1 MELQRL
7 SRLSDM
13 IFAGAMTIMALT
25 FEPLPHKEMTPQ
37 QIITFVQEQLP
48 SLAVYILT
56 FIGIAFYWIT
66 HLQQFRYYKQTDTV
80 HIWLTLLSLLF
91 VVLLPYANDLST
103 IYDGVFIIQ
112 CFYSLSVAGVG
123 IFSTAAWI
131 YGTRNRRLVSQ
142 DLSDVTI
149 RQIRQESYVEPIVS
163 LLAIGGA
170 LIHPLGWILTFIF
183 GFPLIFLIQRL
194 CLILIALSTLP
205 TTQ

>member
-1 MELQRL
+1 MQLQRL
-7 SRLSDM
+7 SRLSDI
-13 IFAGAMTIMALT
+13 IFAVAMTIMALT
-25 FEPLPHKEMTPQ
+25 FEPLPAKEMTPQ
-37 QIITFVQEQLP
+37 EVTAFVQEQLP
-48 SLAVYILT
+48 SFGVYILT
-56 FIGIAFYWIT
+56 FIVIAFYWIS
-66 HLQQFRYYKQTDTV
+66 HLQKFRYYKEADIV

-103 IYDGVFIIQ
+103 IYDGIFVIQ

-131 YGTRNRRLVSQ
+131 YATQNRRLVDP
-142 DLSDVTI
+142 DLSDRTI

-194 CLILIALSTLP
+194 FQIKE
-205 TTQ
+205 

>member
-7 SRLSDM
+7 SRLSDI

-25 FEPLPHKEMTPQ
+25 FEPLPHKEMTSEEV
-37 QIITFVQEQLP
+37 TAFVQQQLP

-56 FIGIAFYWIT
+56 FIAISFYWIT

-112 CFYSLSVAGVG
+112 CFYSLSVAGIG

-131 YGTRNRRLVSQ
+131 YATKNRRLVSR

-149 RQIRQESYVEPIVS
+149 RQIRQESYIEPIVS
-163 LLAIGGA
+163 LLAIVSA
-170 LIHPLGWILTFIF
+170 LIHPLGWILAFII
-183 GFPLIFLIQRL
+183 GFPLIFLFQRL
-194 CLILIALSTLP
+194 FRIEE
-205 TTQ
+205 

>member
-7 SRLSDM
+7 SRLSDI
-13 IFAGAMTIMALT
+13 IFAVAMTIMALT
-25 FEPLPHKEMTPQ
+25 FEPLPQQDMTPQ
-37 QIITFVQEQLP
+37 EVTAFVQQQLP
-48 SLAVYILT
+48 SLGVYILT

-103 IYDGVFIIQ
+103 IYDGVLIIQ
-112 CFYSLSVAGVG
+112 CFYSLSAAGLG

-131 YGTRNRRLVSQ
+131 YATKNRRLVSP
-142 DLSDVTI
+142 DLSDITI

-163 LLAIGGA
+163 LLAIGV
-170 LIHPLGWILTFIF
+170 
-183 GFPLIFLIQRL
+183 
-194 CLILIALSTLP
+194 
-205 TTQ
+205 